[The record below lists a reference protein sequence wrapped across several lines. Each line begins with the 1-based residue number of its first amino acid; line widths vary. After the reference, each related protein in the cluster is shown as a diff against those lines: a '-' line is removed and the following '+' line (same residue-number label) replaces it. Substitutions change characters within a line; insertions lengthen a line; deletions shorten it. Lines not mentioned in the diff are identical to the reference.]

1 MVKTKKERNDICLK
15 LKSLNLDQT
24 AKSVLQI
31 FKQVEPEIKGKGLLV
46 YVNCEYESIRNITIS
61 ISCLFVFS

>member
-1 MVKTKKERNDICLK
+1 MNHVCLK
-15 LKSLNLDQT
+15 LSRLNLDQT

-46 YVNCEYESIRNITIS
+46 YVNCEYESIQRIS
-61 ISCLFVFS
+61 KEKPTNFVFF